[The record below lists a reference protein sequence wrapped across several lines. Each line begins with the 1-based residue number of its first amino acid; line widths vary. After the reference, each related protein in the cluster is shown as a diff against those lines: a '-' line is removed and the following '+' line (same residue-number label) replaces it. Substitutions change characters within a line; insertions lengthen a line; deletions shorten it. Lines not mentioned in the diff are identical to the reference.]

1 MKPITDCPCG
11 RVHKCDVEITDIA
24 DGAVQ
29 RLEQYCEK
37 YNKILIVCDD
47 NTLNA
52 HTDEQQ
58 AIFRKISYTIL
69 KLRPQTDVVV
79 PDETKIAEIEEAL
92 APDTDLIVGVGS
104 GVIND
109 LCKYVS
115 FHHDLPYY
123 IVATAPS
130 MDGYAS
136 VGAAMI
142 LKGMKETVNCR
153 TPKAIIAEPE
163 VLCKSPIDMIRAG
176 YGDIIGK
183 YSCLNDWRLAGL
195 VLDEYICEFVYDF
208 VANEVEKV
216 APLANKVAKRDPDS
230 VSILMQAL
238 VNVGIA
244 MSYVGNSRPASG
256 SEHHFAHYFE
266 ITGILNNREYFF
278 HGIDVAYAAV
288 VTASLREKILAQA
301 ATAPEKISLCP
312 TDEKKW
318 QEDIN
323 RIYKTSAPE
332 VMALQKKIGLYGKQ
346 EKFGIKENFDRIAKI
361 LLQAPSSEYMM
372 NLINDVGLSFDTF
385 VEKYGTEN
393 INDAIMYAKDLKD
406 RYTVLWLYYEYFRNG
421 D

>member
-1 MKPITDCPCG
+1 MKQITNCPCG
-11 RVHKCDVEITDIA
+11 RIHKCDVDITDVA
-24 DGAVQ
+24 DGAVL
-29 RLEQYCEK
+29 RLEEYCK
-37 YNKILIVCDD
+37 GYNKILIVCDE

-52 HTDEQQ
+52 HTEDQR
-58 AIFRKISYTIL
+58 AIFKKISYKVLQL
-69 KLRPQTDVVV
+69 KPQTDVVV
-79 PDETKIAEIEEAL
+79 PDETKISEIEAEL
-92 APDTDLIVGVGS
+92 LPDADLIVGVGS

-153 TPKAIIAEPE
+153 TPKAIIAEPA
-163 VLCKSPIDMIRAG
+163 VLCQSPIDMIRAG

-183 YSCLNDWRLAGL
+183 YSCLNDWRLANL
-195 VLDEYICEFVYDF
+195 VLGEYLCEFVYDF
-208 VANEVEKV
+208 VAQEVEKV
-216 APLANKVAKRDPDS
+216 APLANKVAQRDPKS
-230 VSILMQAL
+230 VSILMEAL

-266 ITGILNNREYFF
+266 ITGILNNRDYFF

-301 ATAPEKISLCP
+301 ATAPDKIKLLP
-312 TDEKKW
+312 ADDAKW
-318 QEDIN
+318 QDDIN

-332 VMALQKKIGLYGKQ
+332 VISLQNRIALYGKQ
-346 EKFGIKENFDRIAKI
+346 EKFNVRDNFDQIAKV
-361 LLQAPSSEYMM
+361 LLQAPSSDYMM

-385 VEKYGTEN
+385 IEKYGN
-393 INDAIMYAKDLKD
+393 DCINDAVLYAKDLKD
-406 RYTVLWLYYEYFRNG
+406 RYTVLWLYYEYFRNEV
-421 D
+421 